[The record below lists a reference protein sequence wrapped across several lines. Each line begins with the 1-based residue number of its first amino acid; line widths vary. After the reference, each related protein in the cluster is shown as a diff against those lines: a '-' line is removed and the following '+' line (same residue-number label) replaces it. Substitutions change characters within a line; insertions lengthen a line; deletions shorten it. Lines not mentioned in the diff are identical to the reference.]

1 MFRPLEV
8 FIGLRYTRAKRRNH
22 FISFISLVSIL
33 GIAVGVTALI
43 TVISVMNGFDKE
55 LKERIL
61 GMVSHATI
69 EGIGESVRD
78 WPKAIEI
85 ARANPH
91 VRGAAPYVE
100 RQAMLQGTRVSG
112 AIIRG
117 VDTTMEPTVS
127 EVGTRMVEGKL
138 DELVAGKFGIVLG
151 KELAMT
157 LGVGVGDLVT
167 VFAPEF
173 SATPIGAIPRM
184 KRFTVVGVF
193 EAGMQEYDS
202 GLAVIAMQDAET
214 LYRLDGPTGIRLRLD
229 DMFQAY
235 PVGKELAGQLGQY
248 YRVTDWMQGHSNFF
262 KAVAMEKKVM
272 FLILSLIVAVAAF
285 NLVST
290 LVMGLFAGSI
300 KPMLDNLFVARDPN
314 SIFWMPIII
323 VAIFAARSVA
333 IYLTDY
339 GTAYIGRGVVQQLRQ
354 QVFDH
359 YLRLP
364 AAFFDAESSGHQIAR
379 ITYSSEQVAQATT
392 EAVKI
397 AVVDGLSIVFYIS
410 VMLRASV
417 QLTLA
422 LLVMVPLVGAL
433 VVYVGRRYRRIS
445 HRIQASMGTVS
456 GVVEETVGANR
467 EVKVFGGQAYESAR
481 FNEVSEQTRRLGIKV
496 AATNGLASS
505 LVQMIAAVSLALII
519 YFATRPAMLSAL
531 SPGSFTS
538 LILAMG
544 GILPSL
550 KRLTTVQANLQRGI
564 AAAEEIFGLIDTP
577 PERDDGRIDMM

>member
-290 LVMGLFAGSI
+290 LVM
-300 KPMLDNLFVARDPN
+300 
-314 SIFWMPIII
+314 
-323 VAIFAARSVA
+323 
-333 IYLTDY
+333 
-339 GTAYIGRGVVQQLRQ
+339 
-354 QVFDH
+354 
-359 YLRLP
+359 
-364 AAFFDAESSGHQIAR
+364 
-379 ITYSSEQVAQATT
+379 
-392 EAVKI
+392 
-397 AVVDGLSIVFYIS
+397 
-410 VMLRASV
+410 
-417 QLTLA
+417 
-422 LLVMVPLVGAL
+422 
-433 VVYVGRRYRRIS
+433 
-445 HRIQASMGTVS
+445 
-456 GVVEETVGANR
+456 
-467 EVKVFGGQAYESAR
+467 
-481 FNEVSEQTRRLGIKV
+481 
-496 AATNGLASS
+496 
-505 LVQMIAAVSLALII
+505 LVQDKQADIAILRTLGQ
-519 YFATRPAMLSAL
+519 
-531 SPGSFTS
+531 SPGSV
-538 LILAMG
+538 MG
-544 GILPSL
+544 TFMVQGILVGTL
-550 KRLTTVQANLQRGI
+550 GI
-564 AAAEEIFGLIDTP
+564 ALGVLFGVLLSLNLSAIVRWIEQTFHVTFLSPDVYYISELPSDLHWPDVVWITLTAFAFCTFATLYPARRAAKTDPAAALRYE
-577 PERDDGRIDMM
+577 